1 MVKPKNRFHK
11 TALYINDGV
20 NFCITSVNFHSAEF
34 PLKINSI
41 QFATAELSRIGNFI
55 YSATKFFVSFQADLV
70 PDVNRI

>member
-1 MVKPKNRFHK
+1 MFGGDTIGALILGSEYLIVMVKPKNRFHK

-55 YSATKFFVSFQADLV
+55 Y
-70 PDVNRI
+70 